1 MKSFFRKMLNISDS
15 DFNVIEIDAQ
25 KIIANFNYLKSR
37 QRGAEIFPVL
47 KANAY
52 GHGLAEMGA
61 ILNYTSAPL
70 VAVDNLAEAKI
81 AWRNFKRQVLIL
93 GEMALSDY
101 RLCDFRRTEFV
112 VYSSEI
118 LRELA
123 RYKKRAKVHLFVNSG
138 MNREGIKDL
147 PDFIINNK
155 KYLDK
160 VEITGFCSHLSSADE
175 DSIFNEVQEE
185 KFMTDLE
192 TLRLAGY
199 SPRWIHLGNSAA
211 LLRMSNPVLTAFRPG
226 LALYGYSPFSDVE
239 TNDFDESG
247 VLQPALRIF
256 SRVVSVQ
263 NIKPDEVVSYN
274 ESYRATKETTIAVV
288 PFGYFEGL
296 DRRLSNKAEFLI
308 NGVSG
313 SFLAPVAGKICMNL
327 CCLDVDGEIVKKGD
341 IVNIV
346 SDRNSDPNSVLNL
359 ARQMNTV
366 PHEFLVKLQPGLKR
380 VIVR

>member
-1 MKSFFRKMLNISDS
+1 MKNFFRKVLNPPTD
-15 DFNVIEIDAQ
+15 DFNIIEIDAQ

-37 QRGAEIFPVL
+37 QGRAEIFPVL

-52 GHGLAEMGA
+52 GHGLAEMCA

-70 VAVDNLAEAKI
+70 VAVDNLAEAEI

-93 GEMALSDY
+93 GEMSPSAYSQ
-101 RLCDFRRTEFV
+101 CDLKRTEFV
-112 VYSSEI
+112 VYSSET
-118 LRELA
+118 LRQLA
-123 RYKKRAKVHLFVNSG
+123 RYHKRARVHLFVNSG

-155 KYLDK
+155 KYLDR
-160 VEITGFCSHLSSADE
+160 VTITGFCSHLSSADE

-199 SPRWIHLGNSAA
+199 NPRWIHLGNSAA
-211 LLRMSNPVLTAFRPG
+211 LLRLNNPALTAFRPG
-226 LALYGYSPFSDVE
+226 LALYGYSPFSDLE
-239 TNDFDESG
+239 TTNFDESSD
-247 VLQPALRIF
+247 LQPALRIF
-256 SRVVSVQ
+256 SRIVSVQ
-263 NIKPDEVVSYN
+263 AVKPDEVVSYN
-274 ESYRATKETTIAVV
+274 ESYRTTRETTIAVV

-296 DRRLSNKAEFLI
+296 DRRLSNKAEFLVMGTL
-308 NGVSG
+308 N
-313 SFLAPVAGKICMNL
+313 SFWSPVAGKVCMNL
-327 CCLDVDGEIVKKGD
+327 CCLDVDGEPVKKGD
-341 IVNIV
+341 LVNIV
-346 SDRNSDPNSVLNL
+346 SDRSSDRNSVLNL

-366 PHEFLVKLQPGLKR
+366 PHEFLVKLQPSLRR